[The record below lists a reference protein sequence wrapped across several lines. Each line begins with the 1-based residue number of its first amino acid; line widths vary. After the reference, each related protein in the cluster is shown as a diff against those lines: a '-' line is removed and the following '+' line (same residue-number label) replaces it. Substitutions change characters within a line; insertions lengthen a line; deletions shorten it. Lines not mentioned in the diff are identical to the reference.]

1 MRKQLKAFSGLKQG
15 IIDYIRVE
23 TMQILS
29 CVFVIAKNKEFF
41 ISILNIIAASVRW
54 VSSTQVVLN
63 TKLTDWLRRTQTK
76 EDDEK

>member
-29 CVFVIAKNKEFF
+29 CVFVIPKNKEFF
-41 ISILNIIAASVRW
+41 ISILNIIAASV
-54 VSSTQVVLN
+54 
-63 TKLTDWLRRTQTK
+63 
-76 EDDEK
+76 